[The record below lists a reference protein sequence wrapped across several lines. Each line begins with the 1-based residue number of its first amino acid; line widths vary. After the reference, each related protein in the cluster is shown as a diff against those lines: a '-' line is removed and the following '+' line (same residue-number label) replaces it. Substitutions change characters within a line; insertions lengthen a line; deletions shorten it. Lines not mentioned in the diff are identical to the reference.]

1 MEIVH
6 VRYFLALC
14 EVKNFTR
21 AAKLCGVSQP
31 SLSNAIRTLEDE
43 FGGLLF
49 ERKPRVRLSALG
61 QSLKPHFDAIWSA
74 VLQVERVLCAWHG
87 KSGRDDRAGSESSS
101 AFFKNVDA
109 QPRRFVT
116 SLYRVPVYPD
126 SVS

>member
-1 MEIVH
+1 MEMVH

-14 EVKNFTR
+14 EAENFTR

-31 SLSNAIRTLEDE
+31 SLSNAIRSLEDE
-43 FGGLLF
+43 LGGLLF

-74 VLQVERVLCAWHG
+74 VLHVEGVLCAWHR

-101 AFFKNVDA
+101 AFFENVDA

-116 SLYRVPVYPD
+116 SPYRAPDYPG
-126 SVS
+126 SIS